1 MARHIL
7 RGLQRAAVVF
17 HTTNA
22 VRQQIEY
29 YGLLDVSRLVQAPLG
44 VSPLFFGE
52 PERNEPALRPLAA
65 WKGTPFLLHVGSCI
79 SRKRID
85 VLLNVFAGVRL
96 MHPSLH
102 LLQVGGAWTAQQRQ
116 QIDRL
121 GISSAVMQLSRQ
133 HRTVVAALYRR
144 AALVLLTSEA
154 EGFGLPL
161 LEALASG
168 AIVVAS
174 DIPTFREVGAEAVTY
189 CSPGDVA
196 MWVHTVNRLL
206 ERSDEAPHRCARLA
220 HAAGYSWET
229 HAQIILRAYRRLC
242 AR

>member
-7 RGLQRAAVVF
+7 HGLQRAAVVF

-22 VRQQIEY
+22 VRQQIERHR
-29 YGLLDVSRLVQAPLG
+29 LLDMSRLVQAPLG

-52 PERNEPALRPLAA
+52 PESKEPALRPVAE
-65 WKGTPFLLHVGSCI
+65 WQMTRFLLHVGSCI

-85 VLLNVFAGVRL
+85 LLLNVFAGVRSK
-96 MHPSLH
+96 HPTLH
-102 LLQVGGAWTAQQRQ
+102 LLQVGGAWTAQQRE

-133 HRTVVAALYRR
+133 DRTVVAALYRR

-154 EGFGLPL
+154 EGFGLPI

-174 DIPTFREVGAEAVTY
+174 DIPTFREVGAEAVTF
-189 CSPGDVA
+189 CSPGDIA
-196 MWVHTVNRLL
+196 MWVHRVNCLL
-206 ERSDEAPHRCARLA
+206 ERPDEAPHRSARLA
-220 HAAGYSWET
+220 HAARYSWET
-229 HAQIILRAYRRLC
+229 HAQIILRAYGRLC